1 MFPIVRLGSILLS
14 AVVLLACTPGENTPD
29 SPLVVDITAVAKA
42 LGRDEVMEQQLAAT
56 RDQLN
61 RQLDEITHD
70 LNSQLEE
77 KQAEL
82 AEQADEAQTQ
92 ELQALALQARQ
103 TLEQTR
109 ALAQQKALAYRSS
122 LVLAFQEEVR
132 AEAAEIARQRGA
144 TSVMLANVATLW
156 FDPRTDITGEVI
168 ARMRAAADRSDRT
181 KDAGA
186 ATQAPDSK
194 QAR

>member
-1 MFPIVRLGSILLS
+1 
-14 AVVLLACTPGENTPD
+14 
-29 SPLVVDITAVAKA
+29 
-42 LGRDEVMEQQLAAT
+42 MEQQLAAT

-61 RQLDEITHD
+61 RQLDEITHN